1 MAAALIKR
9 LLSSILLLA
18 ASTVVV
24 FSLIHL
30 APGDPVNI
38 ILGGRK
44 VDAATIQAIRARYLL
59 DQPVVFQYFHWV
71 LGVLHGDLGDSLEY
85 RASVASVLGP
95 RIIPTLELAAYASLL
110 VLTFGLLLG
119 VITAVNRGRLV
130 DGAGS
135 LLMLLASSI
144 SPYVSGILLIL
155 IFAVGLGW
163 FPVFG
168 LGSGAIDTVVH
179 LTLPAIALAISLV
192 ALLGRVT
199 RSSLSQALDE
209 EFVETAR
216 SRGFSERRVVLKYGL
231 RAALIPIVTVGGV
244 IVGYLISGAVLV
256 EYTFGLNGVGALLV
270 DSVLSKDFAV
280 VQAIVLLFTTV
291 FLVVNLLVDLLYLV
305 IDPRTRLSNRGGR

>member
-1 MAAALIKR
+1 MAAALGKR
-9 LLSSILLLA
+9 LLSSVLLLA

-44 VDAATIQAIRARYLL
+44 VDAATVQAIRARYLL
-59 DQPVVFQYFHWV
+59 DKPIVVQYVHWV
-71 LGVLHGDLGDSLEY
+71 VGVLHGDLGQSFEY

-95 RIIPTLELAAYASLL
+95 RVLPTLELALYASLL

-119 VITAVNRGRLV
+119 IVTAVRRGSVV

-135 LLMLLASSI
+135 FLMLLASSI

-155 IFAVGLGW
+155 VFAVGVGW

-168 LGSGAIDTVVH
+168 LGTGGVDSVVH
-179 LTLPAIALAISLV
+179 LTLPAIALAVALV

-216 SRGFSERRVVLKYGL
+216 SRGFTERRVVLKYAM
-231 RAALIPIVTVGGV
+231 RSALVPVVTVGGV

-280 VQAIVLLFTTV
+280 VQAIVLLFTSV
-291 FLVVNLLVDLLYLV
+291 FLIVNFVVDVLYLV
-305 IDPRTRLSNRGGR
+305 IDPRTRLAQQSR

>member
-1 MAAALIKR
+1 MAIALLKR
-9 LLSSILLLA
+9 LASSVVLLA

-30 APGDPVNI
+30 APGDPVAI

-44 VDAATIQAIRARYLL
+44 VDAATVAAIRAHYAL
-59 DQPVVFQYFHWV
+59 DQPVVIQYLHWV
-71 LGVLHGDLGDSLEY
+71 WGILHGDLGDSLEY

-95 RIIPTLELAAYASLL
+95 RILPTLELAAYASVI
-110 VLTFGLLLG
+110 VLTVGLLLG
-119 VITAVNRGRLV
+119 VISAVGRGTPV
-130 DGAGS
+130 DGVGS
-135 LLMLLASSI
+135 LIMLLASSV

-155 IFAVGLGW
+155 VFAVGLGW

-168 LGSGAIDTVVH
+168 LGSGLTDTIVH
-179 LTLPAIALAISLV
+179 LTLPAIALAIALI

-199 RSSLSQALDE
+199 RSALTQALDE

-216 SRGFSERRVVLKYGL
+216 SRGFSERRVVMKYAL

-270 DSVLSKDFAV
+270 DSVLAKDFAV
-280 VQAIVLLFTTV
+280 VQAIVLFFTV
-291 FLVVNLLVDLLYLV
+291 AFLVVNFLVDVLYLV
-305 IDPRTRLSNRGGR
+305 IDPRTRIAQVRR